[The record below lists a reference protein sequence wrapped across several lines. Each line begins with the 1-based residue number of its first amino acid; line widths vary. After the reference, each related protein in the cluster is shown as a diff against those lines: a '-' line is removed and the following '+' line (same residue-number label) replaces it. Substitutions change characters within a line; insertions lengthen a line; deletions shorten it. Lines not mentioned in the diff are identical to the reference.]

1 MAFNVK
7 NITNIK
13 EIYNM
18 GLRGGKDL
26 KFGCTC
32 TFWKVQRVADNG
44 KTCDVQISISKKNKQ
59 SGEYETD
66 FSGFVKFCGENL
78 VKFAQS
84 LQEKDKID
92 IDSFELTNKYDK
104 EKNTT
109 YYNVAVFAAKKHEW
123 DNNGNNN
130 KQSSKS
136 DDFMNIPDGIDESLP
151 FN

>member
-1 MAFNVK
+1 
-7 NITNIK
+7 
-13 EIYNM
+13 M

-26 KFGCTC
+26 SYGTLA

-84 LQEKDKID
+84 LQEKGKID

-104 EKNTT
+104 EKKVT
-109 YYNVAVFAAKKHEW
+109 YYNVSVFAAKKHEW
-123 DNNGNNN
+123 DDNSGTT
-130 KQSSKS
+130 SKS
-136 DDFMNIPDGIDESLP
+136 TGKEDFMQIPDSIEEELP
-151 FN
+151 FE

>member
-1 MAFNVK
+1 
-7 NITNIK
+7 
-13 EIYNM
+13 M
-18 GLRGGKDL
+18 GLRGGKNDRGTL
-26 KFGCTC
+26 A

-44 KTCDVQISISKKNKQ
+44 KTCDVQISVSKKNKQ

-104 EKNTT
+104 EKKVT
-109 YYNVAVFAAKKHEW
+109 YYNVSVFAAKKHEW
-123 DNNGNNN
+123 DNSNGSGNAP
-130 KQSSKS
+130 QRPSSS
-136 DDFMNIPDGIDESLP
+136 GGDGFMTVPDAIDEELP

>member
-1 MAFNVK
+1 
-7 NITNIK
+7 
-13 EIYNM
+13 M

-26 KFGCTC
+26 SYGTLC

-44 KTCDVQISISKKNKQ
+44 KTCDVQISVSKKNKQ

-104 EKNTT
+104 EKKVT
-109 YYNVAVFAAKKHEW
+109 YYNVSVFAAKKHEY
-123 DNNGNNN
+123 DGNNSGGNNN
-130 KQSSKS
+130 SASNG
-136 DDFMNIPDGIDESLP
+136 DGFMNIPDGVEDEGLP

>member
-1 MAFNVK
+1 
-7 NITNIK
+7 
-13 EIYNM
+13 M

-26 KFGCTC
+26 SYSTLA

-92 IDSFELTNKYDK
+92 IESFELTNKYDK
-104 EKNTT
+104 EKKVT
-109 YYNVAVFAAKKHEW
+109 YYNVSVFAAKKHEF
-123 DNNGNNN
+123 DNNGMN
-130 KQSSKS
+130 KTEKVGGKE
-136 DDFMNIPDGIDESLP
+136 DFMQIPDDVNDSYLP

>member
-1 MAFNVK
+1 
-7 NITNIK
+7 
-13 EIYNM
+13 M

-26 KFGCTC
+26 SYGTLC

-44 KTCDVQISISKKNKQ
+44 KTCDVQISVSKKNKQ

-92 IDSFELTNKYDK
+92 IESFELTNKYDK
-104 EKNTT
+104 EKRIT
-109 YYNVAVFAAKKHEW
+109 YYNVSVFAAKKHEF
-123 DNNGNNN
+123 DNNGSSGN
-130 KQSSKS
+130 KNSTSNG
-136 DDFMNIPDGIDESLP
+136 DGFMNIPDGVEDEGLP